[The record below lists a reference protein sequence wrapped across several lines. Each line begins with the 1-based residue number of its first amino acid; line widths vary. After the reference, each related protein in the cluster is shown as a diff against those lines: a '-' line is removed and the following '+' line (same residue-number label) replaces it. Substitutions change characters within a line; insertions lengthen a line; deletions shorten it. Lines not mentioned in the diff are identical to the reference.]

1 MTTRRFGSGTLDY
14 SELCVFKY
22 EDVNGDGK
30 YVVAD
35 GDKPYEGWGIVVKNV
50 AGAIVKSGDTGAD
63 GWICWDDMKPG
74 TYYVSEE
81 TVTGWYAHRERDP
94 TGHGGHHLW

>member
-1 MTTRRFGSGTLDY
+1 MDRFGSGTLDY

-63 GWICWDDMKPG
+63 GWICWDDMVPG
-74 TYYVSEE
+74 
-81 TVTGWYAHRERDP
+81 P
-94 TGHGGHHLW
+94 TMSPRKQ